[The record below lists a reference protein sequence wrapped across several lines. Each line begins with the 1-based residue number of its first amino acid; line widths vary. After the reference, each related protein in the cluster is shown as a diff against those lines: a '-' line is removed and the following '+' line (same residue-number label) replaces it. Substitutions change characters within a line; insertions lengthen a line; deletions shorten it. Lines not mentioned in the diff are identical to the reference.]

1 MLDKGETWEGKY
13 VSSCTD
19 NVQDILQVFFAITMS
34 AIGVSQAAG
43 LSPDLTK
50 VKIAV
55 NSVFALLDRESKI
68 DPLAKSGK
76 TLKVVKGEVELQHI
90 SFTYPTRPTVPIF
103 QDLSLTVHA
112 GKVNHI
118 VQLLL
123 CLAPMKSVPCKHS
136 STFISL
142 LLDVCQCFTSD
153 LLMIQL

>member
-1 MLDKGETWEGKY
+1 
-13 VSSCTD
+13 
-19 NVQDILQVFFAITMS
+19 MS

-43 LSPDLTK
+43 LSPDLMK
-50 VKIAV
+50 VKVAV

-118 VQLLL
+118 V
-123 CLAPMKSVPCKHS
+123 
-136 STFISL
+136 
-142 LLDVCQCFTSD
+142 
-153 LLMIQL
+153 